1 MHSFFIFF
9 VFSVHFYLYFHFF
22 FLFQGRHFSLPPPS
36 PTHPPFSGTVLEN
49 CVAFFT
55 DLSSLS
61 CIEFSASAHLLLLFV
76 FPSPLIFIPSNY
88 SILPPFPP
96 CFYLFHF
103 LKFRIFSDFLLI
115 FFTSSV
121 SSQFFFILYLVFVIF
136 FLKGGKKSCNLPL
149 HKCSL
154 QKCPKIFI
162 IPTYLCPYEY
172 SPSLLSSFPLSHL
185 PHVFLHLSSL
195 PFVTRGLNASQIIKN
210 CNLIIFLLVSYPKG

>member
-22 FLFQGRHFSLPPPS
+22 FLFQGHHFSLPPPS

-96 CFYLFHF
+96 LFLPFSFFEVSYLFRFFTNFFYFICF
-103 LKFRIFSDFLLI
+103 LPI
-115 FFTSSV
+115 FFHSLSCICN
-121 SSQFFFILYLVFVIF
+121 FFFKGRKKILQSATPQMQSS
-136 FLKGGKKSCNLPL
+136 KMAENL
-149 HKCSL
+149 HN
-154 QKCPKIFI
+154 
-162 IPTYLCPYEY
+162 
-172 SPSLLSSFPLSHL
+172 SHL
-185 PHVFLHLSSL
+185 SLSL
-195 PFVTRGLNASQIIKN
+195 
-210 CNLIIFLLVSYPKG
+210 